1 MYVIVGDLNSRIG
14 TKIHDLVNNNNSNWK
29 YEPVD
34 PQENDNGKKLFS
46 ICKDN
51 GLMVANNLIT
61 KDVKLTSSL
70 TSEFVTNGY
79 LS

>member
-14 TKIHDLVNNNNSNWK
+14 TKVHDLVNNNNNWQ

-70 TSEFVTNGY
+70 TYRVRD
-79 LS
+79 